1 MTVFEK
7 KIWFIYIFVQRACS
21 LDFFSILKGKCDAD
35 IMQKRTKGKSFVEN
49 SAKKVFWSSYTFVQI
64 AFSQDFIRILEE
76 NCGGNINDRR
86 PRFNSF
92 VENAA
97 KKVFWF
103 RYLCRKTAFLT
114 LSESFTRKL
123 WRRVSTSITEE
134 LTVRVCSKSCKDL
147 RFLRTS
153 HFLNNFFSFVR
164 LHC

>member
-1 MTVFEK
+1 MTVLKRNLVHLYFCAKSVFFGLFQHFERK
-7 KIWFIYIFVQRACS
+7 VWCRHH
-21 LDFFSILKGKCDAD
+21 
-35 IMQKRTKGKSFVEN
+35 
-49 SAKKVFWSSYTFVQI
+49 AKKNQRQEFCWKLCKKGVLVQLYFCTNSVFSELYQNF
-64 AFSQDFIRILEE
+64 
-76 NCGGNINDRR
+76 GR

-134 LTVRVCSKSCKDL
+134 LTVRVCWKSCKDL

-164 LHC
+164 LHY